1 MDLKTAILT
10 RRSARSFKEDIPVP
24 DSIIQE
30 MLQMAQAAPSGGNGQ
45 SHLFGI
51 IREKSTKTALAEA
64 AGGQMW
70 IASAPVVIACCAR
83 LPVNFREL
91 PPDDFGL
98 TVDRLRW
105 GDSLLDYIMKYP
117 EWNEAAMLLAN
128 SVPLIPAEH
137 LFLTEGSPGLSA
149 CFVGWLDIKKA
160 GNILALPE
168 NIACLFLM
176 PVGYPKEEPGP
187 KELKNISEISF
198 FESFGNDADEEKT
211 V

>member
-98 TVDRLRW
+98 TVDPFEMGRFF
-105 GDSLLDYIMKYP
+105 I
-117 EWNEAAMLLAN
+117 
-128 SVPLIPAEH
+128 
-137 LFLTEGSPGLSA
+137 GL
-149 CFVGWLDIKKA
+149 
-160 GNILALPE
+160 
-168 NIACLFLM
+168 
-176 PVGYPKEEPGP
+176 YH
-187 KELKNISEISF
+187 EISGM
-198 FESFGNDADEEKT
+198 E
-211 V
+211 